1 MEIVIQI
8 AGKIVEYTFAPVG
21 QWLCHSFHYNNVMEN
36 LKNQEKTLRAV
47 QDKVQHTIAAASR
60 NGQEIEV
67 IVRLW
72 LEKVDEATTKLSK
85 IDEEARNRSSNAA
98 CLNLKHRHQLSRE
111 AKKLVE
117 NIAQLLDEY
126 HKNENFV
133 NVGHHPPL
141 EGLEMTGNKDYM
153 AMESRM
159 TAVKEIMEALR
170 NADIDKIGV
179 WGMPGVGK
187 STLMKEIARQAR
199 EEKLFNEVV
208 MAFVTN
214 SPDVRRIQGEIAY
227 TLGLNF
233 DQETEK
239 GRASQLNQ
247 RLSKDKK
254 ILVILDDIWK
264 ELDLQEI
271 GIPSEG
277 CKVVMTS
284 RDRDVLICG
293 MGARKDI
300 KLEILQEAEAFNLI
314 EKIAGD
320 SFKDQPAARRIA
332 TEIAKKCE
340 GLPIALVIVSKALK
354 NKSLGEWKD
363 TLRRLKTPAPE
374 NITGMLGKIY
384 SPIEVSYN
392 NLESP
397 ELKSLFLLCAQLP
410 YFLFY
415 RDLLIYSY
423 GYGLS
428 HGINTLE
435 EARDTQDTLLRK
447 LKDSCLLLERSDGF
461 CMHDLVRDVAIII
474 ASKERN
480 MFVMRD
486 GGGLK
491 EWPDVDALK
500 RCQAFS
506 IFEQLP
512 NEMELE
518 CPELIF
524 FHISSK
530 SSSQIPN
537 TLFQGMEKLKVLD
550 LTNMR
555 LTSLPSSLLVLRNLQ
570 TLCLDDCMLE
580 DISGIGELKNLVVLS
595 LLYSQ
600 ISKLPREI
608 GSLVRLRMLDLS
620 KCYKLEM
627 IPPNV
632 ISSLVKLEELYM
644 GNSIVQWEVEGL
656 NDERKNA
663 SLAELKHLSN
673 LNTLEIQIPD
683 VSKLPK
689 DFNFEKLVR
698 YKICIGDVWDWS
710 DNVQSSRTLKLKLNS
725 SIQSEFWNKMPSNR
739 VEILHLEGRL
749 NGVMSVIP
757 ETDTEVFQQ
766 MKYLRIHNGVQLKYI
781 VNLSTSVVVFPT
793 LETFI
798 LSNMIKLEEICQGE
812 LPSTS
817 FKNLR
822 VLKLENCEKL
832 RFVFSSSI
840 VRGLSLLEKL
850 KIRRC
855 NSMGA
860 IVVKEEKDGI
870 EDGDVVLFH
879 QLQTLVLEDLPELV
893 SFLSTRSSFM
903 TDCGQIIAEGNHDLH
918 MPLLHYQLSF
928 PSLKTLQLKRLP
940 KIKHVWSK
948 EISRFPDL
956 LDLCV
961 DRCENLKSLFPV
973 AAVATSLSKLK
984 SLEIRNCEVLEE
996 IVQREDGTDPTM
1008 RILFTS
1014 LTYLSLE
1021 GLPKLKWF
1029 FQGVRTLESSSSKE
1043 LHEQGGT
1050 LFGVDEVSF
1059 PSLQT
1064 LHMKGL
1070 PKIKHVWNCG
1080 QEPKTVFKC
1089 VEQLKTL
1096 WIKNCEVLEEIVGGG
1111 GGAGAVARTLLEFPR
1126 VTNLRLENLKRLKWF
1141 YKGVH
1146 VSKWP
1151 MLEEIQIEGCEK
1163 VEIFASGV
1171 VSFEETVEDR
1181 PSEMSIKQP
1190 IFLVDELSFS
1200 SLKKLL
1206 IQNMDKLEIIWQDQV
1221 AASSFSKNIQDVE
1234 IDGCEKLLHV
1244 FQSNFRTT
1252 TILSQRLTRLHIRN
1266 CRSLESIFRNMEGH
1280 NGKEPQVLIAPS
1292 SGKEESVARED
1303 GTARHIEFPI
1313 LTQMRL
1319 CGLPKL
1325 KWILEGVDTILECPS
1340 LEKLELF
1347 QCEQVLIWASKFGSS
1362 SSSQQNQLQTCIQL
1376 PLPNLLELQV
1386 WISWREEIFPYEL
1399 VDPVPRLRQLHLRS
1413 LPMLTHLW
1421 KEDSTQPCPLFHN
1434 LEFLHLS
1441 RCRKLKNIVPSSV
1454 FLQNLTEL
1462 HISYCDGLINLLT
1475 STTAKTLVQ
1484 LKKMTVME
1492 CKRITEIVAMEDGEE
1507 HVAITFNKLAH
1518 LELVDLPNLT
1528 HFCSGPYSFGE
1539 SLKNVIVT
1547 RCPEMKPLCRGVSS
1561 TPELKGV
1568 YHT

>member
-918 MPLLHYQLSF
+918 MPLLHYQ
-928 PSLKTLQLKRLP
+928 
-940 KIKHVWSK
+940 
-948 EISRFPDL
+948 
-956 LDLCV
+956 
-961 DRCENLKSLFPV
+961 
-973 AAVATSLSKLK
+973 
-984 SLEIRNCEVLEE
+984 
-996 IVQREDGTDPTM
+996 
-1008 RILFTS
+1008 
-1014 LTYLSLE
+1014 
-1021 GLPKLKWF
+1021 
-1029 FQGVRTLESSSSKE
+1029 
-1043 LHEQGGT
+1043 
-1050 LFGVDEVSF
+1050 VSF